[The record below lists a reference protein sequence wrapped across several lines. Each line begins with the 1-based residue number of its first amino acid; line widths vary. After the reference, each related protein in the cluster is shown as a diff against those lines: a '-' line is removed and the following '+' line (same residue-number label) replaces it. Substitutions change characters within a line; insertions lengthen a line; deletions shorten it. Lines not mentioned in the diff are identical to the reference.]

1 MLGRGSGGSLLF
13 HHLRLDGSTP
23 STARAAMIAAFNHPN
38 SRFNVFLLST
48 NAGGE
53 GINLTAASRVVLLD
67 VSWNPS
73 RDQVDMSDSHVSY
86 L

>member
-1 MLGRGSGGSLLF
+1 
-13 HHLRLDGSTP
+13 
-23 STARAAMIAAFNHPN
+23 MISAFNHPN
-38 SRFNVFLLST
+38 GRFNVFLLST

-73 RDQVDMSDSHVSY
+73 RDQVRGCGFRRRTSTMRNSHRTAVPKNQVGKDIY
-86 L
+86 GVIVPA